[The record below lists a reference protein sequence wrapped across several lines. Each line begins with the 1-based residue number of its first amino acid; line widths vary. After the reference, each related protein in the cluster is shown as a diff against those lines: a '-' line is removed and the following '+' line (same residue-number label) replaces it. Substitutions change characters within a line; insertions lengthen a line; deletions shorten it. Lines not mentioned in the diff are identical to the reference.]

1 VSRFRLSSDLAGRGQ
16 AAESTPLMQLFLGRL
31 CAEMEGEL
39 RSACEPISGMDRHVT
54 LQNGDAGLR
63 EAAAGE
69 EESGGDTTNAI
80 A

>member
-1 VSRFRLSSDLAGRGQ
+1 
-16 AAESTPLMQLFLGRL
+16 MQLLMGRL
-31 CAEMEGEL
+31 YAEMEGEL
-39 RSACEPISGMDRHVT
+39 RSACEPILGMDRHVT
-54 LQNGDAGLR
+54 LQNGNAGLG

>member
-1 VSRFRLSSDLAGRGQ
+1 
-16 AAESTPLMQLFLGRL
+16 
-31 CAEMEGEL
+31 
-39 RSACEPISGMDRHVT
+39 MDRHVT